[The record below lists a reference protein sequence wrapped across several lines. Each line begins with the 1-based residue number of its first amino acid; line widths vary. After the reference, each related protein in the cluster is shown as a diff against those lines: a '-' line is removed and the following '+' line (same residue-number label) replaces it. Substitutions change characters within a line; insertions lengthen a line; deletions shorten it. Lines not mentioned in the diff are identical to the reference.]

1 MSDGAVRLLRLL
13 ADGAPAEE
21 LAKALAD
28 GTGGQGPAD
37 EEALRSALTVRR
49 TLDAHTRRETELAAL
64 FDTASDLARL
74 RDLDAVLRSIVHRAR
89 MLLRVD
95 VSYLSLNDDGTDST
109 YMRVTEGSAS
119 ALFQQVRIGMGEGLG
134 GLVAQTVRPYA
145 TSNYPADARFR
156 HTGPID
162 RAVGDEGLIA
172 ILGVPLA
179 LGDRVIGVL
188 YASDRRPRTFTPDE
202 VALLSS
208 LADHAAIA
216 IDNARLIES
225 TAAALDELGEAND
238 TIRAHHEALAR
249 AQEAHDRLAE
259 LAAGGA
265 DVPQVAAEV
274 AAVLGGGVVVHD
286 PDGGELAGVPV
297 GDADARPRRA
307 YAVAASR
314 ASGRAVADGDDW
326 VCAVMAGP
334 QLLGSITL
342 TGRPDLG
349 DADRRLF
356 ERAGMVTAL
365 VLLLRSSTAEAEERV
380 RGELLSDLL
389 SAPDRDPGSLVE
401 RGRRLG
407 VDLHAP
413 HAVLLLHTAADG
425 GVTRAR
431 LASAAAEYGVLEG
444 VHADRVVLLARDAEP
459 GRIAPEVASDLTRRL
474 GCLVTVGGAGP
485 ASEPERI
492 AEAHAEAARCLRAL
506 LLLGRHGSGAD
517 AAALGF
523 VGMLLGDR
531 ADVAGFV
538 RDTLGPVLDYDEA
551 RGTELLRTLEV
562 YFACGGNLTRA
573 KQRLHVHVNTVSQR
587 LERIGVLLGEDWQSP
602 DRALELQLALRLHH
616 LR

>member
-1 MSDGAVRLLRLL
+1 MSNGAVRLLRLL
-13 ADGAPAEE
+13 AEGASAEE
-21 LAKALAD
+21 LAD
-28 GTGGQGPAD
+28 QGAAAAGDPEA
-37 EEALRSALTVRR
+37 EEALRSALTIRR

-74 RDLDAVLRSIVHRAR
+74 RDLDAVLRSIVRRAR

-95 VSYLSLNDDGTDST
+95 VSYLSLNDDGADST
-109 YMRVTEGSAS
+109 YMRVTDGSAS
-119 ALFQQVRIGMGEGLG
+119 ALFQQVRLGMGEGLG
-134 GLVAQTVRPYA
+134 GLVAQTARPYA
-145 TSNYPADARFR
+145 TSDYPGDDRFQ

-172 ILGVPLA
+172 ILGVPLS
-179 LGDRVIGVL
+179 LGGQVIGVL

-238 TIRAHHEALAR
+238 TIRTHHEALAR

-286 PDGGELAGVPV
+286 PDGAELACAGTDS
-297 GDADARPRRA
+297 GGRNAF
-307 YAVAASR
+307 AVASSR

-365 VLLLRSSTAEAEERV
+365 VLLLRSSSAEAEERV
-380 RGELLSDLL
+380 RGELLVDLL
-389 SAPDRDPGSLVE
+389 SAPDREPASLVE

-407 VDLHAP
+407 LDLHAP
-413 HAVLLLHTAADG
+413 HAVLVLHTASDG

-431 LASAAAEYGVLEG
+431 LASAASAHGVLAG
-444 VHADRVVLLARDAEP
+444 VHADRVVLLVREAEP
-459 GRIAPEVASDLTRRL
+459 GTAAPDVAADLTRRL
-474 GCLVTVGGAGP
+474 GLPVTVGGAGP
-485 ASEPERI
+485 AVGPARI

-506 LLLGRHGSGAD
+506 LVLGRHGSGAD

-523 VGMLLGDR
+523 VGMLLGEK
-531 ADVAGFV
+531 ANVPGFV

-551 RGTELLRTLEV
+551 RGTELLRTLDA

-573 KQRLHVHVNTVSQR
+573 KECLHVHVNTVSQR
-587 LERIGVLLGEDWQSP
+587 LERIGVLLGDDWQSP
-602 DRALELQLALRLHH
+602 DRALELQLALRLHR
-616 LR
+616 LS